1 MIIEELDKEGMNL
14 QETILNLE
22 NQGYEEYYKLWL
34 QEILNKAMWA
44 IQVEE
49 IEKIFGSL
57 NLKSKNVQEASS

>member
-1 MIIEELDKEGMNL
+1 MILEELDKEGMNL

-57 NLKSKNVQEASS
+57 NHRRENSNGR

>member
-57 NLKSKNVQEASS
+57 NLKNGKVKA

>member
-57 NLKSKNVQEASS
+57 NLKKESQK

>member
-49 IEKIFGSL
+49 IEKIFGSQT
-57 NLKSKNVQEASS
+57 LKNGKVKA

>member
-57 NLKSKNVQEASS
+57 NLKKPSRSENV